1 MTRSALRLPRWHLR
15 LRMVWTAFYLY
26 LKQISVDAF
35 VIFTVI
41 VQPLIVALLAIYMLR
56 DTRGFQAI
64 YVVVGS
70 VMTGLWSGTLFFS
83 SFNIEFERW
92 TGNLEN
98 IVGSPTH
105 LATVIIGK
113 TLANT
118 TMSITSM
125 LFSYPLA
132 ALFFG
137 FRLTIAHPFLFAVS
151 LLLTLLA
158 LISFGLVIAPIM
170 SINPGATVWAN
181 ALEFPMYIVGG
192 FLFPILLLPAWTTPI
207 SYALSPYW
215 AARALHATS
224 SGGAPL
230 SDVFLSWGLL
240 IGFSVVYWF
249 ISAWLFRVL
258 LRRARE
264 EATLG
269 LQ

>member
-1 MTRSALRLPRWHLR
+1 VRR
-15 LRMVWTAFYLY
+15 LRVVWTVFYLY
-26 LKQISVDAF
+26 LKQISVDSF
-35 VIFTVI
+35 VIFTII

-56 DTRGFQAI
+56 ETEGFQAI
-64 YVVVGS
+64 YVIVGS
-70 VMTGLWSGTLFFS
+70 ALTGLWSGTLFFS

-118 TMSITSM
+118 TMSLASM
-125 LFSYPLA
+125 LLGYSMASLV
-132 ALFFG
+132 FG
-137 FRLTIAHPFLFAVS
+137 FRLTIAYPVLFVVS
-151 LLLTLLA
+151 VLLTVLA
-158 LISFGLVIAPIM
+158 LISLGLVIAPLM
-170 SINPGATVWAN
+170 STNPGATVWAN
-181 ALEFPMYIVGG
+181 ALEFPMYILGG
-192 FLFPILLLPAWTTPI
+192 FLFPVLLLPAWTTPI
-207 SYALSPYW
+207 SYVLSPYW
-215 AARALHATS
+215 AARALHAAS
-224 SGGAPL
+224 SGETPV
-230 SDVFLSWGLL
+230 SQIYLSWALL
-240 IGFSVVYWF
+240 VAFSVAYWF

>member
-1 MTRSALRLPRWHLR
+1 MILAR
-15 LRMVWTAFYLY
+15 LRVVWTVFYLH
-26 LKQISVDAF
+26 LKQVAVNSF
-35 VIFTVI
+35 VVFTVI
-41 VQPLIVALLAIYMLR
+41 VQPLIMALLAIHVLR
-56 DTRGFQAI
+56 DTEGFQAI
-64 YVVVGS
+64 YVIVGS
-70 VMTGLWSGTLFFS
+70 ALAGLWSGTVFFS
-83 SFNIEFERW
+83 SFNINGERW
-92 TGNLEN
+92 GGTLEE

-118 TMSITSM
+118 AMSLSSM

-132 ALFFG
+132 ALLFG
-137 FRLTIAHPFLFAVS
+137 YRLTIAHPFLFAVS
-151 LLLTLLA
+151 LLLTALA
-158 LISFGLVIAPIM
+158 LMSLGMVIAPVM
-170 SINPGATVWAN
+170 SLNVGTALWAN
-181 ALEFPMYIVGG
+181 ALEFPVYILGG
-192 FLFPILLLPAWTTPI
+192 FLFPVALLPAWTTPI

-224 SGGAPL
+224 SGGVPL
-230 SDVFLSWGLL
+230 NDVFISWGLL

>member
-1 MTRSALRLPRWHLR
+1 MKR
-15 LRMVWTAFYLY
+15 LRVVWTAFYLY
-26 LKQISVDAF
+26 LKQIAVDSF
-35 VIFTVI
+35 VIFTVV

-56 DTRGFQAI
+56 DTEGFQAI
-64 YVVVGS
+64 YVIVGS

-98 IVGSPTH
+98 IVGSPSH
-105 LATVIIGK
+105 LATVIVGK

-118 TMSITSM
+118 TMSLSSM
-125 LFSYPLA
+125 VFGFSLA
-132 ALFFG
+132 ALIFG
-137 FRLTIAHPFLFAVS
+137 FQLTIAYPIAFVLS
-151 LLLTLLA
+151 LLLTVVA
-158 LISFGLVIAPIM
+158 LISMGLVISPLM
-170 SINPGATVWAN
+170 STNPGASVWAN

-192 FLFPILLLPAWTTPI
+192 FLFPVLLLPAWTTPI
-207 SYALSPYW
+207 SYVLAPYW
-215 AARALHATS
+215 AARALHASS
-224 SGGAPL
+224 SGNAPF
-230 SDVFLSWGLL
+230 SDVLLSWVLL
-240 IGFSVVYWF
+240 IVFSVAYWF

>member
-1 MTRSALRLPRWHLR
+1 MTHVRV
-15 LRMVWTAFYLY
+15 VWTVFILY

-41 VQPLIVALLAIYMLR
+41 VQPLLVALLAIYMLR
-56 DTRGFQAI
+56 NTQGFQAI
-64 YVVVGS
+64 YVIVGS
-70 VMTGLWSGTLFFS
+70 GMTGLWSGTLFFS
-83 SFNIEFERW
+83 SFNIQFERW

-105 LATVIIGK
+105 LALVVLGK

-118 TMSITSM
+118 TMSVSSM

-132 ALFFG
+132 ALFFD
-137 FRLTIAHPFLFAVS
+137 FRLTIAFPFLFVVS
-151 LLLTLLA
+151 LLLTVLA
-158 LISFGLVIAPIM
+158 LISLGLVIAPFM
-170 SINPGATVWAN
+170 SVNLGAHVWAN

-192 FLFPILLLPAWTTPI
+192 FLFPVMLLPAWTTPI

-224 SGGAPL
+224 GGSAPL
-230 SDVFLSWGLL
+230 GDVFLSWGML
-240 IGFSVVYWF
+240 IGFSVAYWF

>member
-1 MTRSALRLPRWHLR
+1 MKQLRV
-15 LRMVWTAFYLY
+15 VWTAYYLY
-26 LKQISVDAF
+26 LKQISVDSF

-41 VQPLIVALLAIYMLR
+41 VQPLIVALLALYMLR
-56 DTRGFQAI
+56 DSQDFQAI
-64 YVVVGS
+64 YVIVGS
-70 VMTGLWSGTLFFS
+70 AMTGLWSGTLFFS

-98 IVGSPTH
+98 IVGSPSH

-118 TMSITSM
+118 TMSLSSM
-125 LFSYPLA
+125 LMGYTLA
-132 ALFFG
+132 ALLFD
-137 FRLTIAHPFLFAVS
+137 FRLTVAHPLLFFLS
-151 LLLTLLA
+151 LLLTVLA
-158 LISFGLVIAPIM
+158 LISMGLVIAPLM
-170 SINPGATVWAN
+170 STNPGATVWAN
-181 ALEFPMYIVGG
+181 ALEFPMYILGG
-192 FLFPILLLPAWTTPI
+192 FLFPVLLLPAWTTPL
-207 SYALSPYW
+207 SYVLAPFW

-224 SGGAPL
+224 SGGVPL
-230 SDVFLSWGLL
+230 SQVFISWGLL
-240 IGFSVVYWF
+240 IVFSVAYWF

>member
-1 MTRSALRLPRWHLR
+1 LTR
-15 LRMVWTAFYLY
+15 LRVVWTVFYLY

-56 DTRGFQAI
+56 ETEGFQAI

-70 VMTGLWSGTLFFS
+70 AMTGLWSGTLFFS

-118 TMSITSM
+118 TMSLTSM
-125 LFSYPLA
+125 IFGYSLA
-132 ALFFG
+132 SLFFG
-137 FRLTIAHPFLFAVS
+137 YRLVVANPFLFAIS
-151 LLLTLLA
+151 LLLTVVS
-158 LISFGLVIAPIM
+158 LISFGLIIAPIM
-170 SINPGATVWAN
+170 SIRPGATVWAN
-181 ALEFPMYIVGG
+181 ALEFPMYILGG
-192 FLFPILLLPAWTTPI
+192 FLFPVFLLPTWTTPI

-224 SGGAPL
+224 SGGTPVGMIA
-230 SDVFLSWGLL
+230 VNWGLL
-240 IGFSVVYWF
+240 IGFSVAYWF
-249 ISAWLFRVL
+249 ISAWLFRIL
-258 LRRARE
+258 LRRAKE

>member
-1 MTRSALRLPRWHLR
+1 MKR
-15 LRMVWTAFYLY
+15 LRVVWTVFYLY

-35 VIFTVI
+35 VIFTVL
-41 VQPLIVALLAIYMLR
+41 VQPLLIALLGIYMLR
-56 DTRGFQAI
+56 DTAGFQAV

-70 VMTGLWSGTLFFS
+70 AMTGLWSGTLFFS

-118 TMSITSM
+118 TMSLCSM
-125 LFSYPLA
+125 VFGYSLA
-132 ALFFG
+132 LVIFG
-137 FRLTIAHPFLFAVS
+137 FRPAIAYPPLFAIS
-151 LLLTLLA
+151 LLLTVLA
-158 LISFGLVIAPIM
+158 LISLGLVIAPLL
-170 SINPGATVWAN
+170 STNPGANVWAN
-181 ALEFPMYIVGG
+181 ALEFPVYILGG
-192 FLFPILLLPAWTTPI
+192 FLFPVLLLPTWTTPL
-207 SYALSPYW
+207 SYVLAPYW
-215 AARALHATS
+215 AAHALHIAS
-224 SGGAPL
+224 SGGPIGEI
-230 SDVFLSWGLL
+230 FISWTLL
-240 IGFSVVYWF
+240 IAFSLAYWL

>member
-1 MTRSALRLPRWHLR
+1 MKQLRV
-15 LRMVWTAFYLY
+15 VWTAFYLY
-26 LKQISVDAF
+26 LKQISVDSF

-41 VQPLIVALLAIYMLR
+41 VQPLIVALLALYMLR
-56 DTRGFQAI
+56 DSQGFQAI
-64 YVVVGS
+64 YVIVGS
-70 VMTGLWSGTLFFS
+70 AMTGLWSGTLFFS

-98 IVGSPTH
+98 IVGSPSH

-118 TMSITSM
+118 TMSLSSM
-125 LFSYPLA
+125 LVGYTLA
-132 ALFFG
+132 VLLFD
-137 FRLTIAHPFLFAVS
+137 FRLTIAQPVLFFFS
-151 LLLTLLA
+151 LLLTVLA
-158 LISFGLVIAPIM
+158 LISMGLVIAPLM
-170 SINPGATVWAN
+170 STNPGATVWAN
-181 ALEFPMYIVGG
+181 ALEFPMFILGG
-192 FLFPILLLPAWTTPI
+192 FLFPVLLLPTWTTPL
-207 SYALSPYW
+207 SYVLAPFW

-224 SGGAPL
+224 SGGAPFGQ
-230 SDVFLSWGLL
+230 VFVSWGLL
-240 IGFSVVYWF
+240 IVFSVAYWF

>member
-1 MTRSALRLPRWHLR
+1 MILAR
-15 LRMVWTAFYLY
+15 LRVVWTVFYLH
-26 LKQISVDAF
+26 LKQVAVNSF
-35 VIFTVI
+35 VVFTVI
-41 VQPLIVALLAIYMLR
+41 VQPLIMALLAIHVLR
-56 DTRGFQAI
+56 DTEGFQAI
-64 YVVVGS
+64 YVIVGS
-70 VMTGLWSGTLFFS
+70 ALAGLWSGTVFFS
-83 SFNIEFERW
+83 SFNINGERW
-92 TGNLEN
+92 GGTLEE

-118 TMSITSM
+118 AMSLSSM

-132 ALFFG
+132 ALLFG
-137 FRLTIAHPFLFAVS
+137 YRLTIAHPFLFAVS
-151 LLLTLLA
+151 LLLTA
-158 LISFGLVIAPIM
+158 LTLMSLGLVIAPVM
-170 SINPGATVWAN
+170 SLNVGTALWAN
-181 ALEFPMYIVGG
+181 ALEFPVYILGG
-192 FLFPILLLPAWTTPI
+192 FLFPVALLPAWTTPI

-224 SGGAPL
+224 SGGVPL
-230 SDVFLSWGLL
+230 NDVFISWGLL

>member
-1 MTRSALRLPRWHLR
+1 MILAR
-15 LRMVWTAFYLY
+15 LRVVWTVFHLH
-26 LKQISVDAF
+26 LKQVAVNSF
-35 VIFTVI
+35 VVFTVI
-41 VQPLIVALLAIYMLR
+41 VQPLIMALLAIHVLR
-56 DTRGFQAI
+56 DTEGFQAI
-64 YVVVGS
+64 YVIVGS
-70 VMTGLWSGTLFFS
+70 ALAGLWSGTVFFS
-83 SFNIEFERW
+83 SFNINGERW
-92 TGNLEN
+92 GGTLEE

-118 TMSITSM
+118 AMSLSSM

-132 ALFFG
+132 ALLFG
-137 FRLTIAHPFLFAVS
+137 YRLTIAHPFLFAVS
-151 LLLTLLA
+151 LLLTALA
-158 LISFGLVIAPIM
+158 LMSLGLVIAPVM
-170 SINPGATVWAN
+170 SLNVGTALWAN
-181 ALEFPMYIVGG
+181 ALEFPVYILGG
-192 FLFPILLLPAWTTPI
+192 FLFPVALLPAWTTPI

-224 SGGAPL
+224 SGGVPL
-230 SDVFLSWGLL
+230 NDVFISWGLL

>member
-1 MTRSALRLPRWHLR
+1 MILAR
-15 LRMVWTAFYLY
+15 LRVVWTVFYLH
-26 LKQISVDAF
+26 LKQVAVNSF
-35 VIFTVI
+35 VVFTVI
-41 VQPLIVALLAIYMLR
+41 VQPLIMALLAIHVLR
-56 DTRGFQAI
+56 DTEGFQAI
-64 YVVVGS
+64 YVIVGS
-70 VMTGLWSGTLFFS
+70 ALAGLWSGTVFFS
-83 SFNIEFERW
+83 SFNINGERW
-92 TGNLEN
+92 GGTLEE

-118 TMSITSM
+118 AMSLSSM

-132 ALFFG
+132 ALLFG
-137 FRLTIAHPFLFAVS
+137 YRLTIAHPFLFAVS
-151 LLLTLLA
+151 LLLTALA
-158 LISFGLVIAPIM
+158 LMSLGLVIAPVM
-170 SINPGATVWAN
+170 SLNVGTALWAN
-181 ALEFPMYIVGG
+181 ALEFPVYILGG
-192 FLFPILLLPAWTTPI
+192 FLFPVALLPAWTTPI

-224 SGGAPL
+224 SGGVPL
-230 SDVFLSWGLL
+230 NDVFISWGLL

>member
-1 MTRSALRLPRWHLR
+1 VARLLRGDWMRV
-15 LRMVWTAFYLY
+15 VWTAFYLY
-26 LKQISVDAF
+26 LKQIAVDAF

-56 DTRGFQAI
+56 DTKDFQAI

-70 VMTGLWSGTLFFS
+70 AMTGLWSGTLFFS

-98 IVGSPTH
+98 IVGSPSH

-113 TLANT
+113 TLSNT
-118 TMSITSM
+118 TMSLTSM
-125 LFSYPLA
+125 VFGYSLA
-132 ALFFG
+132 ALLFG
-137 FRLTIAHPFLFAVS
+137 YRLTIAHPFLFVVS
-151 LLLTLLA
+151 LLLTVLA
-158 LISFGLVIAPIM
+158 LISFGLVIAPFM
-170 SINPGATVWAN
+170 SVNLGANVWAN

-192 FLFPILLLPAWTTPI
+192 FLFPVVLLPGWTTPI

-224 SGGAPL
+224 SGGVPL
-230 SDVFLSWGLL
+230 SDVFSSWGLL

-269 LQ
+269 YQ